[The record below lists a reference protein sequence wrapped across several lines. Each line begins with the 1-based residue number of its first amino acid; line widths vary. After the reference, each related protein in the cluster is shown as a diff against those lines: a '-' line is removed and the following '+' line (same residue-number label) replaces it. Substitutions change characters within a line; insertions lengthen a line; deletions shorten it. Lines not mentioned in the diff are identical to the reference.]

1 MPRVRVTDLF
11 IYPVKSLRG
20 IAVSQAS
27 MTYTGLLHDRQ
38 WMIVKANGQFVT
50 QRELPR
56 MALIHASMEADRLYL
71 HSHELMPKRY
81 EISIPME
88 GEQGSEIETTI
99 WYDTC
104 RCIDAGDDVANWLTE
119 ALNSP
124 KPLRLVSMAN
134 DFRRIQSQPER
145 LGQHGAIFADASP
158 YLFANR
164 DSLEVLNQLLEAE
177 DKPPA
182 IIEQFRPN
190 IVVAGLDPFSEHDY
204 NRIHSSAGKFTLQLH
219 DHCERCTMVA
229 VNPKTGERD
238 PQQEPYPT
246 LARLNAAPDKPKAA
260 AFGENA
266 SLLTGDGQNIGVGDW
281 VSIDRELEET

>member
-1 MPRVRVTDLF
+1 
-11 IYPVKSLRG
+11 VKSLRG

-38 WMIVKANGQFVT
+38 WMIVKTNGQFVT

-56 MALIHASMEADRLYL
+56 MALIHTSMEADRLYL
-71 HSHELMPKRY
+71 HSPELMPERY
-81 EISIPME
+81 EINIPME
-88 GEQGSEIETTI
+88 GAQGNEIETTI

-104 RCIDAGDDVANWLTE
+104 RCIDAGDDVANWLTQ
-119 ALNSP
+119 ALKSP

-134 DFRRIQSQPER
+134 DFRRVQSQPER
-145 LGQHGAIFADASP
+145 LGQHGAIFADAAP

-204 NRIHSSAGKFTLQLH
+204 KRIHCSAGNYTLQLH
-219 DHCERCTMVA
+219 DHCERCTMIA
-229 VNPKTGERD
+229 VNPKTGERQA
-238 PQQEPYPT
+238 QQEPYPT
-246 LARLNAAPDKPKAA
+246 LARLNSAPDKPKAA